1 MEEIQV
7 IKIAAVVLIILVSS
21 IIFLT
26 NTNRKKRQ
34 RTVQKEV
41 KPPNRRDN
49 FRFRINIKNTLM
61 EVLKIGSLDVNQYVY
76 CEIVDVSAGG
86 VGILIDYDFPL
97 REKVYVK
104 VHFYLDNEEFILNGR
119 IVRKIEKLKKR
130 AVLYGIQF
138 VDLSANDENRLM
150 KTIVSMENERRK
162 IAIK

>member
-1 MEEIQV
+1 MEEI
-7 IKIAAVVLIILVSS
+7 AAVALIILVSS

-34 RTVQKEV
+34 RAVQKEV

-61 EVLKIGSLDVNQYVY
+61 EVLKIGSLDVNEYFY

-86 VGILIDYDFPL
+86 VGILSEYDFPL

-104 VHFYLDNEEFILNGR
+104 INFYLDNEEFMLNGR
-119 IVRKIEKLKKR
+119 IVRKTENIKKR

-138 VDLSANDENRLM
+138 VDLSTYDENRLL
-150 KTIVSMENERRK
+150 KTIFAKENERRK

>member
-1 MEEIQV
+1 MEET
-7 IKIAAVVLIILVSS
+7 ATVVLIILVSS
-21 IIFLT
+21 IIYFT
-26 NTNRKKRQ
+26 NINRKKRQ
-34 RTVQKEV
+34 RTAQKEV

-104 VHFYLDNEEFILNGR
+104 VHFYLDQEEFMLNGR
-119 IVRKIEKLKKR
+119 IVRKTENIKKR

-138 VDLSANDENRLM
+138 VDLSTYDENRLL
-150 KTIVSMENERRK
+150 KTIFAMENERRR

>member
-1 MEEIQV
+1 MEEIQF
-7 IKIAAVVLIILVSS
+7 IKIAAIGFIFLVSS
-21 IIFLT
+21 IILLT
-26 NTNRKKRQ
+26 NINRKKRQ
-34 RTVQKEV
+34 RTAQKVV

-61 EVLKIGSLDVNQYVY
+61 EVLKIGSLSVNEYVY

-86 VGILIDYDFPL
+86 VGILSDYDFPL

-104 VHFYLDNEEFILNGR
+104 VHFYLDHEEFMLNGR
-119 IVRKIEKLKKR
+119 IVRKIENIKKR

-138 VDLSANDENRLM
+138 VDLSASDEERLL
-150 KTIVSMENERRK
+150 KTIVAMENERRK

>member
-7 IKIAAVVLIILVSS
+7 ISIAAVAFILLVSS
-21 IIFLT
+21 IVYST
-26 NTNRKKRQ
+26 HTNRKKRQ
-34 RTVQKEV
+34 RNAQKEV

-61 EVLKIGSLDVNQYVY
+61 EVLKIGSLNVNEYVY

-104 VHFYLDNEEFILNGR
+104 VHFYLDHEVFMLNGR
-119 IVRKIEKLKKR
+119 IVRKIENIKKQ

-138 VDLSANDENRLM
+138 IDLSAYDENRLM
-150 KTIVSMENERRK
+150 KKIVAMENERRK

>member
-7 IKIAAVVLIILVSS
+7 TKIAAVVVIFLVSS
-21 IIFLT
+21 IIFIT
-26 NTNRKKRQ
+26 NANRKKRN
-34 RTVQKEV
+34 RTAQKEL
-41 KPPNRRDN
+41 KLPNRRDN

-104 VHFYLDNEEFILNGR
+104 VHFYLDQEEFMLNGR
-119 IVRKIEKLKKR
+119 IVRKTENIKKR

-138 VDLSANDENRLM
+138 VDLSTYDENRLL
-150 KTIVSMENERRK
+150 KTIFAMENERRK

>member
-1 MEEIQV
+1 MEEI
-7 IKIAAVVLIILVSS
+7 AAAFVLIILVSS
-21 IIFLT
+21 IIYLT

-61 EVLKIGSLDVNQYVY
+61 EVLKIGSLDVNEYFY

-86 VGILIDYDFPL
+86 VGILSEYDFPL

-104 VHFYLDNEEFILNGR
+104 VHFYLNNEEFMLNGR
-119 IVRKIEKLKKR
+119 IVRKTENIKKR

-138 VDLSANDENRLM
+138 VDLSTYDENRLL
-150 KTIVSMENERRK
+150 KTIIAMENERRK
-162 IAIK
+162 IAVK

>member
-1 MEEIQV
+1 MEEI
-7 IKIAAVVLIILVSS
+7 AAVAFIILVSS
-21 IIFLT
+21 IIYLA
-26 NTNRKKRQ
+26 NSNRKKRQ
-34 RTVQKEV
+34 GTVQKEV

-61 EVLKIGSLDVNQYVY
+61 EVLKIGSLDVNEYFY

-86 VGILIDYDFPL
+86 VGILSEYDFPL

-104 VHFYLDNEEFILNGR
+104 VNFYLDNEEFMLNGR
-119 IVRKIEKLKKR
+119 IVRKTENIKKR

-138 VDLSANDENRLM
+138 VNLSTYDEKRLL
-150 KTIVSMENERRK
+150 KTIFAMENQRRK

>member
-1 MEEIQV
+1 MEEIAV
-7 IKIAAVVLIILVSS
+7 VVLIILVSS
-21 IIFLT
+21 IIYLT
-26 NTNRKKRQ
+26 NINRKKRQ

-61 EVLKIGSLDVNQYVY
+61 EVLKIGSLSVNQYVY

-104 VHFYLDNEEFILNGR
+104 VHFYLDHEEFKLNGR
-119 IVRKIEKLKKR
+119 IVRKTENIKKR

-138 VDLSANDENRLM
+138 VDLSTYDENRLL
-150 KTIVSMENERRK
+150 KTIFAMENERRK